1 MEQIF
6 ILSLFLGIALCVSFT
21 VIVTF
26 RNYFASDK
34 FIKIKLENFKQDVE
48 NLNIENRRLRG
59 AVNRSKREPD
69 LPDSIDDNNIAD
81 VALSL
86 LPKKYHKIAKP
97 LIPKLEEYIA
107 NNPEK
112 LEEVLNQIKGVNQS
126 GRKQEIDS
134 EALSTL

>member
-6 ILSLFLGIALCVSFT
+6 ILSLFLGVALCVSFT
-21 VIVTF
+21 AIITF

-34 FIKIKLENFKQDVE
+34 FLQIKLENFKQDVE

-69 LPDSIDDNNIAD
+69 LPDSIDDGNIAE

-112 LEEVLNQIKGVNQS
+112 LEQVLNQIKGVNQS

-134 EALSTL
+134 EALSSL

>member
-6 ILSLFLGIALCVSFT
+6 ILSLFLGIALCIAFT
-21 VIVTF
+21 VIITF

-34 FIKIKLENFKQDVE
+34 FIKIKLENFRQDVE
-48 NLNIENRRLRG
+48 TLNLENRRLRG

-69 LPDSIDDNNIAD
+69 LPDSIDDGNIAD
-81 VALSL
+81 VAMSL

-112 LEEVLNQIKGVNQS
+112 LEQVLNQIKGVNQS
-126 GRKQEIDS
+126 GRKEQADS
-134 EALSTL
+134 EALSSL